1 MRNLIIILFLFFG
14 SFLQAQQKITLNEC
28 YDLAEKN
35 YPLAKQ
41 TNLLQQK
48 SALEIDA
55 LNKAKLPKID
65 INAQA
70 TYQSAVTQLP
80 ISLPNVTITPL
91 NKDQYRATLDVN
103 QLIYNGG
110 MIEANS
116 KLKEVQ
122 TQTVQQQVAVNL
134 YQLKSRI
141 NYSYMM
147 ILLWQE
153 QNRLLISKKNSI
165 LEKISEVKSGVRN
178 GAILPASEQVLEA
191 ELLKLEQALTENSFQ
206 RIKELQNLASLTST
220 SFAENTILEQP
231 ILNLETNGT
240 RPEIQFFELQQ
251 TQIEASK
258 DVISKSNLPKLNAFG
273 QAGYGNPGLNMLNNS
288 FESFYIVGLKLN
300 WNVFDWNKSKTE
312 KEALDVAKE
321 IISTEKETFETN
333 NQMQLNELKSEILK
347 METIIKTDV
356 QIIQLLEKVLQSYD
370 SQLRNGVITSS
381 DYITEL
387 NNLFDAKTNQ
397 KIHETQLQL
406 AKINYQTIKG
416 QN

>member
-206 RIKELQNLASLTST
+206 RIKELQNLASLTTT

-356 QIIQLLEKVLQSYD
+356 QIIQLREKVLQSYD